1 MGRFKKN
8 RDFHEAR
15 WDEPISME
23 LGNPGER
30 GVLVPKASERVV
42 QVTGTV
48 ENLLPANLKRKKAP
62 KLPEMSQMQVLRHYM
77 RLSQETIGTDIN
89 IDIGLGTCTMKYS
102 PKINEQFVRSEKLT
116 EVHPYQDESTSQ
128 GILEIMYKDEQYL
141 KAISGMDRVSLQ
153 PGGGTQ
159 AIFAN
164 VETIRAFHEA
174 NGEGE
179 QRNEIITTILS
190 HPGNPGAAAT
200 LGYKVITL
208 YPDEN
213 GVPDI

>member
-1 MGRFKKN
+1 M
-8 RDFHEAR
+8 
-15 WDEPISME
+15 
-23 LGNPGER
+23 
-30 GVLVPKASERVV
+30 
-42 QVTGTV
+42 
-48 ENLLPANLKRKKAP
+48 
-62 KLPEMSQMQVLRHYM
+62 
-77 RLSQETIGTDIN
+77 
-89 IDIGLGTCTMKYS
+89 GTCIIKYS

-116 EVHPYQDESTSQ
+116 EVHPYQDESTIQ

-179 QRNEIITTILS
+179 QRNEIQELRQ
-190 HPGNPGAAAT
+190 H
-200 LGYKVITL
+200 
-208 YPDEN
+208 
-213 GVPDI
+213 